1 MKTALAIVLALLL
14 GALVANFI
22 LQDNGYVLIHF
33 RGYAIEMS
41 VPVLVVLFILNYM
54 GVRLL
59 VHTLSAPR
67 KLGEAAGRYRQRK
80 AGERITRG
88 YIEIGEGNFQ
98 RGEKL
103 LTRGVRNSETP
114 LLNYLAAARAAQAQG
129 DRKRRD
135 NWLRMAY
142 EQEPKAAAAVLLT
155 QAELQLDNEE
165 YETCRATLNKVLE
178 MTPNNAEALRLKA
191 QLCLLREDWRELKD
205 ILPRLQKRGHVA
217 QDIIDEWFVRTWT
230 ELIKESA
237 SDPKG
242 IAQLWKQVPKR
253 LRDEPRLLKA
263 RVHALVVDGQVAEA
277 DKIIRKAL
285 DKNWNKELIL
295 LYGTLPADAAAQ
307 LRYVEKRLHKRPED
321 PALLLTAARLS
332 VRNELWGKARSY
344 FETSNAIRPSAE
356 TWHDL
361 GQLMLQLGEDDSAS
375 KAFQQGLSLTHAGS
389 VAPKLT
395 NKLGPDSAEV

>member
-1 MKTALAIVLALLL
+1 MKTGLATVLALLL
-14 GALVANFI
+14 GALVANYL

-41 VPVLVVLFILNYM
+41 VPVLAVLLVLAYL

-59 VHTLSAPR
+59 VQTFRAPR
-67 KLGEAAGRYRQRK
+67 KLGEVAGRYRQRK

-88 YIEIGEGNFQ
+88 YIELGEGNFA

-142 EQEPKAAAAVLLT
+142 EQEPRAAAAVLLT
-155 QAELQLDNEE
+155 QAELQLENEE
-165 YETCRATLNKVLE
+165 FETCRATLNRVLQ

-191 QLCLLREDWRELKD
+191 QLCIIRSDWDELEEL
-205 ILPRLQKRGHVA
+205 LPRLRKRGHVA
-217 QDIIDEWFVRTWT
+217 PEIIDDWFVRTWCV
-230 ELIKESA
+230 LLKKSA
-237 SDPKG
+237 NNPERMHK
-242 IAQLWKQVPKR
+242 LWRAVPR
-253 LRDEPRLLKA
+253 HLRENPRLLQA
-263 RVHALVVDGQVAEA
+263 RINALIVDGQTSEAE
-277 DKIIRKAL
+277 KIIRKAL
-285 DKNWNKELIL
+285 DSDWNDELAL
-295 LYGTLPADAAAQ
+295 LYGRLEADAAAQ
-307 LRYVEKRLHKRPED
+307 LQYAEKKLRQRPED

-344 FETSNAIRPSAE
+344 FETSNAIRPSPE

-361 GQLMLQLGEDDSAS
+361 GQLMLSLGEDEAAS
-375 KAFQQGLSLTHAGS
+375 DAFQRGLSLTHAGS
-389 VAPKLT
+389 AVPKLT
-395 NKLGPDSAEV
+395 NTSLADD